1 MVEVVIANG
10 CNGRETEKERQTLE
24 RGERWERIDM
34 YLGYISLL
42 CRYIILMCC
51 MIKLNLRC

>member
-1 MVEVVIANG
+1 MVEVVIASG
-10 CNGRETEKERQTLE
+10 FNGRETEKERQKLE

-34 YLGYISLL
+34 YLGYITLL

-51 MIKLNLRC
+51 MIK